1 MGTLLDEFDREF
13 ALKQNEP
20 GFDKEAFKTE
30 FIQSRQL
37 EPVQPKAPTRGI
49 IGDIAASAAR
59 SAIGVPQLGLE
70 AIRALDRP
78 GGRDPLRGIL
88 TPAIETLEKIKP
100 EISRETGVSGFR
112 RAITGGIEAVLPSL
126 APIATGFVLGGPVGA
141 GIGAVVGA
149 VGFGASEI
157 DRVRTEGEQHIID
170 NDLDATQADEFRK
183 LVNIAALKSGGVEAG
198 GELMGNLIVAA
209 TAGTLAPFKSALKV
223 PIRETIGALFKQPKK
238 ELAVRFGQALAGEEA
253 TEFSQAFLQNKFK
266 KDIGLSDINSLNA
279 GLDILGATAV
289 TTLLFFGGAKGI
301 NIGHKIRVK
310 NALQDA
316 TIDPERRSRAVDEI
330 ANVMAE
336 VDGDRERA
344 DVFNAVG
351 NIFVQNNQVV
361 SLNATPDQLFEQ
373 LQLPSQ
379 AERVKI
385 EQERAERV
393 GEEPVIPVPAP
404 VEVGVEPITK
414 PVEPI
419 IKEKDVENIQEE
431 LAESATNIGGET
443 AEQTVNRVEEE
454 AIAEGEAAVQAER
467 ARAISELKKPQTREE
482 IVKELGERVT
492 ESKEPEAVKER
503 KAAQRKGLEESIISR
518 KPKEKKAILKQIK
531 KTQKELIDEGIPE
544 EEAQIEAAKEAL
556 GIERISNK
564 EVDSLL
570 AIIEEKKPEVKPV
583 KEDFKSIGERVDNLE
598 VEIDKLE
605 EGTPEFKAI
614 ENQIIELETK
624 AAQKAFNGAKGILQ
638 EVIGSEG
645 DTGLGASFETIL
657 RDFGLSDKPPGSF
670 FFRQIDSKIDNPEF
684 IDNLTKSI
692 AEIQFSKKFPQ
703 ADFQATFESQFAGI
717 TEKGKKNI
725 LLEAQGMAQEINDK
739 LKSFLLDVPTVGK
752 AEVVTPKVAKEPAKP
767 KKPKV
772 TPKVPTPTPEITP
785 VIDAQTELT
794 KIEARISPLNAR
806 IARGIPKKSEKL
818 KIQAELKALQTRRAE
833 LREIIAPTPQ
843 SVIIARKNIK
853 AKAGRL
859 GVGVDP
865 TVIKDLAVVG
875 NHHFN
880 RGVRTFLSWS
890 KAMVSDLG
898 TSVRRFLRQIWGSIS
913 KGQVKQPIPAEQFT
927 TEEKETIIETPDVD
941 VSSMDATRAVATK
954 KVDEQNRGKPE
965 GEKLFTP
972 PPDPITTEFVP
983 TNVGRPLTPIQQ
995 KVFDQNI
1002 NPTIK
1007 GETPARKFDR
1017 SLTDLSLKLRT
1028 GIVDKYAPISVISPR
1043 IGKIL
1048 AVTSNPVGALLTL
1061 FRHGPLKL
1069 TKDIFDAKFDKA
1081 GKGLKD
1087 VIDIV
1092 GVEWESFLGWLVA
1105 NRAHKLLPQGKEKNL
1120 KAGEIKEMLKLDEGK
1135 MTDGRNRPEV
1145 YESARKGLMELNSNV
1160 LDIVQ
1165 EMGLIDKEE
1174 RKTWEEDFYVPF
1186 FRQLSKP
1193 DAEVLGP
1200 RNITGLVNQDAVK
1213 RLKGAPIATADILGN
1228 IVLNWSHLLN
1238 AAAHNQVGR
1247 MTLEQAINE
1256 KFTVDQNVAE
1266 RIIAPEYKVRRTL
1279 DGRFEVTD
1287 KALKNKGTF
1296 DTKSRANEEVE
1307 SLKDKFIASQKKIND
1322 DLIYIR
1328 EDGKKVWYR
1337 VNVPILYKT
1346 LVGLHERSDN
1356 SKVMKVLRT
1365 FKRMLTFSVTFSPE
1379 FKIRNLLRDIITTA
1393 GVAPVSMN
1401 VLGNVIQGTKGTKEG
1416 TLSDVRRRAGG
1427 GEILFG
1433 HTMGTADERLAAMLD
1448 RELDI
1453 STVVTTPAGAKKL
1466 AGQFKKYLQ
1475 WWNDTGSRLEN
1486 INRAA
1491 IFEQEVNKKSG
1502 SFLEAN
1508 FQARDVLN
1516 FERHGSYQA
1525 IKFLIDVVPFLNARI
1540 QGLDKLGRGFNDPAQ
1555 RNQLLAVTGMVA
1567 LASSLLYLTFKDDE
1581 DFQERED
1588 WDRDTYWWFKLPGTE
1603 TAFRIPKPFEIGV
1616 FGTIA
1621 ERMVEQFADDK
1632 AHGELFRERLMFAL
1646 TETFNFNIIP
1656 QAFSPAL
1663 ELAVNKNFF
1672 TDRPIESKSMQ
1683 NLSPSQRRNAWTSET
1698 AIALSSGFDKVLWDK
1713 VVLSPVQIEHL
1724 IQGYLGWLGANILGA
1739 VDQVFTQPIG
1749 GFPGRP
1755 AKRIE
1760 EFPIIGS
1767 FVRTTPAR
1775 RTRFETIFYEQLNE
1789 VNQTYA
1795 DIRNYRTI
1803 GELDKAIA
1811 LARKNR
1817 DKLRFRK
1824 LLNNRQR
1831 RLSEINKRIRKIRI
1845 SKTMSASEKKIK
1857 IDRQLEIKNRLLK
1870 ITVGQIT

>member
-1 MGTLLDEFDREF
+1 MGALLDEFNREF
-13 ALKQNEP
+13 ESKRNEP
-20 GFDKEAFKTE
+20 GFSKEAFKTE
-30 FIQSRQL
+30 FIRSREPQ
-37 EPVQPKAPTRGI
+37 PVQPKAPTRGI

-78 GGRDPLRGIL
+78 GGADPLRGIL

-112 RAITGGIEAVLPSL
+112 RAITGGIEATLPSL
-126 APIATGFVLGGPVGA
+126 APIATGIGIGGLIGGPPGAAIGAGVGA
-141 GIGAVVGA
+141 LAGAL
-149 VGFGASEI
+149 GFGASEI
-157 DRVRTEGEQHIID
+157 DRVRSEGEQHIID
-170 NDLDATQADEFRK
+170 HDLDETQADEFRK

-198 GELMGNLIVAA
+198 GELIGNLIVAA
-209 TAGTLAPFKSALKV
+209 TAGTLAPFRSALKV
-223 PIRETIGALFKQPKK
+223 PIKGTIGALFKQPKK

-301 NIGHKIRVK
+301 NIGHKLRIK

-316 TIDPERRSRAVDEI
+316 TIDPARRQLAVNEI

-344 DVFNAVG
+344 DVFSAVG

-373 LQLPSQ
+373 LQLPTQ
-379 AERVKI
+379 EERVKI

-393 GEEPVIPVPAP
+393 GEEPVIR
-404 VEVGVEPITK
+404 VEPITEEREPIT
-414 PVEPI
+414 PVE
-419 IKEKDVENIQEE
+419 
-431 LAESATNIGGET
+431 
-443 AEQTVNRVEEE
+443 
-454 AIAEGEAAVQAER
+454 
-467 ARAISELKKPQTREE
+467 ELKEE
-482 IVKELGERVT
+482 DRDKVLDGLIENAEVGGKSEKQVMGEVVSKKRV
-492 ESKEPEAVKER
+492 
-503 KAAQRKGLEESIISR
+503 
-518 KPKEKKAILKQIK
+518 
-531 KTQKELIDEGIPE
+531 
-544 EEAQIEAAKEAL
+544 
-556 GIERISNK
+556 
-564 EVDSLL
+564 
-570 AIIEEKKPEVKPV
+570 KPEIKVRVRDFDAEIDVKKPV
-583 KEDFKSIGERVDNLE
+583 KEIIKPQPIKFRKAKRE
-598 VEIDKLE
+598 VSN
-605 EGTPEFKAI
+605 PEFKKNLIAEARSNNVSEEKIEELIKTLPTKPDILDVKTSEPVSIDVVHGTGRTKEKVVAFKGINVLGKGKYSAI
-614 ENQIIELETK
+614 DREVAKTFGPKIVETTVKLENPFIIDSDVGLAELFEQDIPFDNKSRVPLLKKARAKIEADGHDGVIVNVPQLTDFNSKDQLVKRIREIFGDTQIIE
-624 AAQKAFNGAKGILQ
+624 F
-638 EVIGSEG
+638 
-645 DTGLGASFETIL
+645 
-657 RDFGLSDKPPGSF
+657 KP
-670 FFRQIDSKIDNPEF
+670 
-684 IDNLTKSI
+684 
-692 AEIQFSKKFPQ
+692 
-703 ADFQATFESQFAGI
+703 
-717 TEKGKKNI
+717 
-725 LLEAQGMAQEINDK
+725 
-739 LKSFLLDVPTVGK
+739 K
-752 AEVVTPKVAKEPAKP
+752 AEVITPKVTKEPAKP
-767 KKPKV
+767 KKPKAI
-772 TPKVPTPTPEITP
+772 PKVEVPKVTP
-785 VIDAQTELT
+785 VIDAQAELI
-794 KIEARISPLNAR
+794 KLEPQISSLSVKL
-806 IARGIPKKSEKL
+806 ARGTTKESEKK
-818 KIQAELKALQTRRAE
+818 KIRLELRPLLDRRIE
-833 LREIIAPTPQ
+833 LREIITPTPE
-843 SVIIARKNIK
+843 SVVTARKNIK

-865 TVIKDLAVVG
+865 TVIKDLSIVG
-875 NHHFN
+875 SHHFN
-880 RGVRTFLSWS
+880 RGVKTFLSWS
-890 KAMVSDLG
+890 KAMISDLG
-898 TSVRRFLRQIWGSIS
+898 TSVKRFLRQIWGSIS
-913 KGQVKQPIPAEQFT
+913 KGQAKQPISAEQFT
-927 TEEKETIIETPDVD
+927 TEEKEAIVETPEAE
-941 VSSMDATRAVATK
+941 VSSAGATRIIAINNINEENK
-954 KVDEQNRGKPE
+954 DIPKNKQ
-965 GEKLFTP
+965 LFTP
-972 PPDPITTEFVP
+972 PPDPIAAKFVP
-983 TNVGRPLTPIQQ
+983 KNVGRPLNSTQQ
-995 KVFDQNI
+995 EVFNEKI
-1002 NPTIK
+1002 NPIIE
-1007 GETPARKFDR
+1007 GETPARKLDR
-1017 SLTDLSLKLRT
+1017 TLTDISLKVRT
-1028 GIVDKYAPISVISPR
+1028 GIVDKYAPISVVSPK

-1069 TKDIFDAKFDKA
+1069 TEQIFDAKFDKA

-1087 VIDIV
+1087 IIATLGTELD
-1092 GVEWESFLGWLVA
+1092 SFLGWIVA
-1105 NRAHKLLPQGKEKNL
+1105 NRANKLFPLGKEKNL
-1120 KAGEIKEMLKLDEGK
+1120 TKEQITEMLKLNQGT
-1135 MTDGRNRPEV
+1135 MTDGRNRTKV

-1165 EMGLIDKEE
+1165 EMGLINKEE
-1174 RKTWEEDFYVPF
+1174 RETWEEDFYIPF

-1213 RLKGAPIATADILGN
+1213 RLKGAKIPIADMLGN

-1247 MTLEQAINE
+1247 LTLEQAVNE

-1266 RIIAPEYKVRRTL
+1266 KIDIEYDVRRTTR
-1279 DGRFEVTD
+1279 GQFEVTD
-1287 KALKNKGTF
+1287 KTLKNRGTF
-1296 DTKSRANEEVE
+1296 DTMQEANERIDD
-1307 SLKDKFIASQKKIND
+1307 LKDKFIASQKKIND
-1322 DLIYIR
+1322 DLIYVR
-1328 EDGKKVWYR
+1328 ENGEKVWYR
-1337 VNVPILYKT
+1337 VNVPILYNS

-1356 SKVMKVLRT
+1356 SKIMRVMRT

-1379 FKIRNLLRDIITTA
+1379 FKIRNLLRDTITTA

-1401 VLGNVIQGTKGTKEG
+1401 ILGNVIQGTKGVKEG

-1433 HTMGTADERLAAMLD
+1433 HTMGTADERLSAMLD
-1448 RELDI
+1448 RELDV
-1453 STVVTTPAGAKKL
+1453 SSVVTTPSGAKKL
-1466 AGQFKKYLQ
+1466 SNQFKKYLQ
-1475 WWNDTGSRLEN
+1475 WWNDKGSQLEN

-1491 IFEQEVNKKSG
+1491 IFEQEVNKVNG

-1516 FERHGSYQA
+1516 FERHGAYKA

-1540 QGLDKLGRGFNDPAQ
+1540 QGLDKLGRGFNDPAR

-1567 LASSLLYLTFKDDE
+1567 LASSLLYLTFKDDD
-1581 DFQERED
+1581 DFKARED
-1588 WDRDTYWWFKLPGTE
+1588 WDRDTYWWFKFPGTE

-1698 AIALSSGFDKVLWDK
+1698 AIALSSGFDKILWDK

-1724 IQGYLGWLGANILGA
+1724 IEGYLGWLGANILGT

-1755 AKRIE
+1755 ARRIE

-1767 FVRTTPAR
+1767 FVRTAPAR

-1789 VNQTYA
+1789 VNQVYA
-1795 DIRNYRTI
+1795 DIRNFRTI
-1803 GELDKAIA
+1803 GELDKAIN
-1811 LARKNR
+1811 LARENK

-1845 SKTMSASEKKIK
+1845 SKTMSAREKKIK

-1870 ITVGQIT
+1870 IVVGQIT

>member
-1 MGTLLDEFDREF
+1 MGALLDEFNREF
-13 ALKQNEP
+13 ESKRNDP
-20 GFDKEAFKTE
+20 GFNKETFKAE
-30 FIQSRQL
+30 FVRSREPQ
-37 EPVQPKAPTRGI
+37 PVQPKAPTRGI
-49 IGDIAASAAR
+49 IGDIAVSAAR
-59 SAIGVPQLGLE
+59 SAIGVPQMGLE

-78 GGRDPLRGIL
+78 GGADPLRGIL

-100 EISRETGVSGFR
+100 EISKETGVSGFR
-112 RAITGGIEAVLPSL
+112 RAITGGIEATLPSL
-126 APIATGFVLGGPVGA
+126 APIATGFGVGGLIGGPPGAAIGAGVGA
-141 GIGAVVGA
+141 FVGA
-149 VGFGASEI
+149 LGFGASEI

-209 TAGTLAPFKSALKV
+209 TAGTLAPFRSALKA
-223 PIRETIGALFKQPKK
+223 PIKETIGALFKQPKK

-253 TEFSQAFLQNKFK
+253 TEFSQAYLQNKFK

-301 NIGHKIRVK
+301 NIGHKLRVK

-316 TIDPERRSRAVDEI
+316 TIDPARRLRAVDEI

-344 DVFNAVG
+344 DVFSAVG

-361 SLNATPDQLFEQ
+361 SLDATPNQLFEQ
-373 LQLPSQ
+373 LKLPSQ

-393 GEEPVIPVPAP
+393 GEEPIIREPIT
-404 VEVGVEPITK
+404 EEVEPIEPIT
-414 PVEPI
+414 PVEEL
-419 IKEKDVENIQEE
+419 KEKDVENIQTE
-431 LAESATNIGGET
+431 LAESAANIGGET
-443 AEQTVNRVEEE
+443 AEQTINRVEEE

-467 ARAISELKKPQTREE
+467 ARAISELKKPQTKEE

-492 ESKEPEAVKER
+492 EAKEPKAVKER
-503 KAAQRKGLEESIISR
+503 KAAQRKGFEEPIISR
-518 KPKEKKAILKQIK
+518 KPKEKKTILKQIK
-531 KTQKELIDEGIPE
+531 ETQKELIDEGIPE
-544 EEAQIEAAKEAL
+544 GKARIEAAKEAL

-570 AIIEEKKPEVKPV
+570 AVIEEEKLEVKPV
-583 KEDFKSIGERVDNLE
+583 KAKPV
-598 VEIDKLE
+598 
-605 EGTPEFKAI
+605 TKAI
-614 ENQIIELETK
+614 KEP
-624 AAQKAFNGAKGILQ
+624 
-638 EVIGSEG
+638 V
-645 DTGLGASFETIL
+645 
-657 RDFGLSDKPPGSF
+657 KPEKP
-670 FFRQIDSKIDNPEF
+670 KI
-684 IDNLTKSI
+684 
-692 AEIQFSKKFPQ
+692 
-703 ADFQATFESQFAGI
+703 
-717 TEKGKKNI
+717 
-725 LLEAQGMAQEINDK
+725 
-739 LKSFLLDVPTVGK
+739 
-752 AEVVTPKVAKEPAKP
+752 TPKVL
-767 KKPKV
+767 V
-772 TPKVPTPTPEITP
+772 PEITP
-785 VIDAQTELT
+785 VADA
-794 KIEARISPLNAR
+794 
-806 IARGIPKKSEKL
+806 
-818 KIQAELKALQTRRAE
+818 QAELKKLAPQISSLGNKLALGTTKASDKKKIRLE
-833 LREIIAPTPQ
+833 LQPLLDQRKELQEIIAPTPQ
-843 SVIIARKNIK
+843 SVITARKNIK

-859 GVGVDP
+859 GVGIDP

-875 NHHFN
+875 SHHFN
-880 RGVRTFLSWS
+880 RGIRTFLSWS

-898 TSVRRFLRQIWGSIS
+898 TSVRRFLKRIWGSIS
-913 KGQVKQPIPAEQFT
+913 KGQVKQPIPATQFT
-927 TEEKETIIETPDVD
+927 KEEKEVIIETPEVD
-941 VSSMDATRAVATK
+941 VSSMDATRAVTIK
-954 KVDEQNRGKPE
+954 KVDKQNRGKPE

-972 PPDPITTEFVP
+972 PPDPIATEFVP

-1007 GETPARKFDR
+1007 GETPAQKFDR
-1017 SLTDLSLKLRT
+1017 SLTDISLKVRM
-1028 GIVDKYAPISVISPR
+1028 GVVDKYAPISVVSPR

-1069 TKDIFDAKFDKA
+1069 TENIFDAKLDKA

-1087 VIDIV
+1087 VINIV
-1092 GVEWESFLGWLVA
+1092 GKEWESFLGWIVA

-1120 KAGEIKEMLKLDEGK
+1120 KADEIKEMLKLNEGK
-1135 MTDGRNRPEV
+1135 MADGRNRTKV

-1165 EMGLIDKEE
+1165 EMGLINKEE

-1200 RNITGLVNQDAVK
+1200 RNITGLANQDAVK

-1247 MTLEQAINE
+1247 MTLDQAVNE
-1256 KFTVDQNVAE
+1256 KFTIDQNVAE
-1266 RIIAPEYKVRRTL
+1266 KIDIEYKVRRTT
-1279 DGRFEVTD
+1279 GGQFEVID
-1287 KALKNKGTF
+1287 KALMNRGTF
-1296 DTKSRANEEVE
+1296 DTIQEANERIDD
-1307 SLKDKFIASQKKIND
+1307 LKDKFIASQKKIND

-1328 EDGKKVWYR
+1328 ENGEKVWYR

-1453 STVVTTPAGAKKL
+1453 STVVTTPVGAKKL

-1475 WWNDTGSRLEN
+1475 WWNDAGSRLEN

-1540 QGLDKLGRGFNDPAQ
+1540 QGLDKLGRGFADPAQ

-1581 DFQERED
+1581 DFQARED

-1760 EFPIIGS
+1760 EFPIVGS

-1775 RTRFETIFYEQLNE
+1775 RIRFETIFYEQLNE

-1870 ITVGQIT
+1870 IVVGQII